1 MLGVLV
7 NAIQNARVL
16 GAPPCKNAWTTE
28 RVQSLVCTTV
38 SSDSALQVIEI
49 QVAGYNQTA
58 WPQDKKRKDYAF

>member
-16 GAPPCKNAWTTE
+16 GACKNAWTTE

-58 WPQDKKRKDYAF
+58 WPQDKKKKRLCLLA